1 MSQWGWSAP
10 SLVNNSHSDFW
21 LGMCPWSQKMGDRSA
36 AVVAFHLC
44 QPYCINARW
53 RLGKKFNVRFS
64 IDNSKVC
71 VGRQLIQC
79 HPNPQ
84 SSRFSHLTYFSHI
97 RQRPTL
103 IVLIWR
109 CVCFWALQIH
119 WHTLQT
125 SKHDIKAGMC
135 QNAVKFALIL
145 SVQKYV
151 RHSYT
156 SCLQ

>member
-1 MSQWGWSAP
+1 MEELGWNLLSFWDCLKVCKMLMHLMFTVEAP
-10 SLVNNSHSDFW
+10 NLAQN
-21 LGMCPWSQKMGDRSA
+21 CT
-36 AVVAFHLC
+36 
-44 QPYCINARW
+44 RW
-53 RLGKKFNVRFS
+53 CS
-64 IDNSKVC
+64 IDTRFKKYANICRLVTIATWM
-71 VGRQLIQC
+71 IQC
-79 HPNPQ
+79 HPYPQ

-97 RQRPTL
+97 RQRPSL
-103 IVLIWR
+103 IVLIWLCV

-125 SKHDIKAGMC
+125 SKHDIKAGIC